1 MNILSITF
9 HVEQHII
16 PLWENFMQSDIVEY
30 IKNNNL
36 TDKYILSK
44 LVNDIQENGGN
55 YNIILLFKEQKTKNT
70 FDLEKLPLLREIIQN
85 KFPNQEV
92 IIFVTNLDILSQNF

>member
-16 PLWENFMQSDIVEY
+16 PLWENFMQSEIVKF

-44 LVNDIQENGGN
+44 LIDNTQENGKN
-55 YNIILLFKEQKTKNT
+55 YNMILHFKEQKTKNI

-85 KFPNQEV
+85 KFPNQEI